1 MSVSMRIPLLFRG
14 SNGPLLTIAIVA
26 SGVFQ
31 CPAQQPASTPPPVD
45 NSVVEAAAAATK
57 QVVQDL
63 GKADGLVGDAA
74 KAVAAI
80 KQITSPLVKPGSTN
94 LDDIRNLQ
102 TIVAAIQ
109 HTSLATSLTDA
120 KKPLDPTST
129 SSDEGVRKAKCQA
142 LPQDTSSSPDAAAA
156 AAACAKT
163 EKDAAAKLADL
174 DKAATA
180 LTAALATI
188 APYVKDQVKA
198 EQGKLAV
205 LTKLTT
211 IAAPDSDKILQTL
224 PKGLPVL
231 KVVITNRAAY
241 QSSWDAM
248 KAALGSAPDTDTA
261 FADCKTAADGIVSKL
276 KDWFPAILDSV
287 QAATKDLNGK
297 IPDVQSDPA
306 KNSADALGAVRKQS
320 DRIASVQSV
329 IDAWQPLVGF
339 LTNGDPDGF
348 DLGVVKADVE
358 DLQKWTNTLRSAV
371 SRVQDAL
378 SGNSEDFDA
387 DQVSLYYFTDIPRL
401 MYALNENVQQ
411 IGGVA
416 DAQAKAADQRAI
428 LLKAELDLAEEQAS
442 VNRYQRDTLDL
453 QEQQR
458 QTNLQ
463 LQDLLNKNAKAGT
476 KPPSA
481 ADQASQDQT
490 QKKADDLQK
499 QSDSV
504 AAKLAAAQQSL
515 SDAQTAVAKDRGN
528 MIVAAQAESDAF
540 AFARD
545 NTPFLLARADAS
557 SSDPAKRVMLY
568 AFNDSKRI
576 FMRGKPRDLALV
588 KHIISVFDQPAPQ
601 ARLTLWSFELDADSS
616 GKTNERAAKLLNQS
630 MEIVDEELSRTRAL
644 ENTTISLLREIINQ
658 QVRIHF
664 EGTPPPRSACP
675 KCEDSDFDKLQR
687 INFYAPQVL
696 HQLGFD
702 TTSVDLIKLRAL
714 VPDPAGTTTL
724 GEALMILSLA
734 PLKTRRDV
742 RDEFEGQVRASFGR
756 LPLPPETKERLNPK
770 GEGPPPELLPL
781 MWHSLGI
788 WEGGTA
794 SGNGLNSSQLEIT
807 RALRTAYEGKRLSL
821 LLDKLMAFYGDLAQ
835 IGEQMK
841 ALAAQ
846 EKENRS
852 EADKHDAAVR
862 KNALEARVG
871 TIHLQSVPLLNRL
884 GSLGVDVGDLVSRFG
899 AALAIG
905 DFGKALLSLSGLT
918 TRAID
923 SSTLSS
929 PRVAAAD
936 EMLKEIIIALEDDL
950 DRLFIRPMITNLR
963 IRLTTAK
970 VRVGILQRE
979 SLLASNR
986 GKARVDPKAS
996 AQLAVGEEEDILGG
1010 VQQLAQLFSTGM
1022 SGGALGAL
1030 GSLQKMPKE
1039 KPPEIYALTTGNKFE
1054 VTPIFDPSGQALRF
1068 KFDFVSTSNLREPN
1082 GTTNPQFPRIERHT
1096 VNTEVQLSNLET
1108 REISRFESN
1117 ARLGLPTTYS
1127 GGFPILKDIPGVR
1140 PWVPLVGWFVRKA
1153 GSNASAQQSVIFGQT
1168 TMYPTIGAIIDLLSD
1183 SGGAE
1188 KDDGG
1193 QK

>member
-1 MSVSMRIPLLFRG
+1 MKVSMLIARLFRG
-14 SNGPLLTIAIVA
+14 LNGPLLTSAIVA
-26 SGVFQ
+26 SGVFR
-31 CPAQQPASTPPPVD
+31 CPAQQPAPTPPPVD
-45 NSVVEAAAAATK
+45 NSVIEAAAAATK
-57 QVVQDL
+57 QVVQDI
-63 GKADGLVGDAA
+63 GKADGLVSDAA

-94 LDDIRNLQ
+94 DDIRNLQ
-102 TIVAAIQ
+102 TIIAAIQ

-129 SSDEGVRKAKCQA
+129 ASDESVRKAKCQA
-142 LPQDTSSSPDAAAA
+142 LPQETSSSPDAAAA

-198 EQGKLAV
+198 EQDKLSA
-205 LTKLTT
+205 LTKLTA
-211 IAAPDSDKILQTL
+211 IDKPDSDKILQTL

-248 KAALGSAPDTDTA
+248 KAALGSAPDTDKA

-276 KDWFPAILDSV
+276 KDWFPAIRDSV
-287 QAATKDLNGK
+287 QAAAKDLDGK
-297 IPDVQSDPA
+297 IPDVERDPA
-306 KNSADALGAVRKQS
+306 KNSADALGAVRQQS
-320 DRIASVQSV
+320 DRIGSVQSV

-339 LTNGDPDGF
+339 LTTGDPDGF
-348 DLGVVKADVE
+348 DLGVVKTDVE
-358 DLQKWTNTLRSAV
+358 DLQKWTNTLRSAL

-401 MYALNENVQQ
+401 MYALNEGVQT

-428 LLKAELDLAEEQAS
+428 LLKAELDLAEQQAN
-442 VNRYQRDTLDL
+442 VNRYQRDALDL

-458 QTNLQ
+458 QTSLQ
-463 LQDLLNKNAKAGT
+463 LQDLLNKSAKTGA

-481 ADQASQDQT
+481 ADQAAQDQQ

-568 AFNDSKRI
+568 AFNDSKTI

-630 MEIVDEELSRTRAL
+630 MEIVDEELSWTRAL
-644 ENTTISLLREIINQ
+644 ENTTLSLLREIINQ
-658 QVRIHF
+658 QVRIRF

-675 KCEDSDFDKLQR
+675 KCEDSDFDKLRR
-687 INFYAPQVL
+687 INFYDPLVL
-696 HQLGFD
+696 DQLGFKI
-702 TTSVDLIKLRAL
+702 TNVDLVKLRAL

-724 GEALMILSLA
+724 GEALMILALA
-734 PLKTRRDV
+734 PLNTRTEV
-742 RDEFEGQVRASFGR
+742 RREFEASVRGR
-756 LPLPPETKERLNPK
+756 LEGLPKIGNQELPLVASAGN
-770 GEGPPPELLPL
+770 LLPL

-788 WEGGTA
+788 WADGTTP
-794 SGNGLNSSQLEIT
+794 SGNGLTSSQLEIT
-807 RALRTAYEGKRLSL
+807 RALRTAYEGKRIRRLMDRL
-821 LLDKLMAFYGDLAQ
+821 GVWYEELDPLEKQINALVAPQNASQTEMLAKLKD
-835 IGEQMK
+835 
-841 ALAAQ
+841 
-846 EKENRS
+846 
-852 EADKHDAAVR
+852 R
-862 KNALEARVG
+862 KNTIGLKSVVVINQLEKLG
-871 TIHLQSVPLLNRL
+871 TDM
-884 GSLGVDVGDLVSRFG
+884 GDVVSKFG
-899 AALAIG
+899 AALASGEIRT
-905 DFGKALLSLSGLT
+905 ALSDLRVLGYQSPSLSL
-918 TRAID
+918 A
-923 SSTLSS
+923 S

-950 DRLFIRPMITNLR
+950 DRAFIQPMITNLR

-1030 GSLQKMPKE
+1030 GSLQKMPRE

-1127 GGFPILKDIPGVR
+1127 GGFPILKDIPFVR

-1153 GSNASAQQSVIFGQT
+1153 GSNGSAQQSVIFGQT
-1168 TMYPTIGAIIDLLSD
+1168 TIYPTIGAIIDLLSD

-1188 KDDGG
+1188 KDDDGG